1 MNKSKLISNF
11 DKIVRFCKPSKIDIE
26 ETLLVR
32 SILFPLMIIAM
43 VTLSWT
49 ICYNSSEAVQVDRY
63 WSLLEAYDQSS
74 PNTYAHGF
82 IGVKFREDF
91 EQLVYNVNVNNIDNI
106 TGIYLYSRGNGN
118 EEPRIIFDLLHE
130 AKEVRVKDKFE
141 EASVLINKKHEV
153 EGSVAVGGITS
164 DDLQGELKG
173 KSLRDLHKLMLD
185 GGTFVTI
192 ITKEFPKG
200 EIGGGEFVPI
210 DRFFPD
216 MSDFEWN
223 S

>member
-11 DKIVRFCKPSKIDIE
+11 DKIMRFYKPKIDIKD
-26 ETLLVR
+26 TLLVR

-49 ICYNSSEAVQVDRY
+49 IYYNSAEAVQVDRY
-63 WSLLEAYDQSS
+63 WSVLEAYDQSS

-91 EQLVYNVNVNNIDNI
+91 KQLVYNVNVNNIDNI

-185 GGTFVTI
+185 GGTFITI

>member
-11 DKIVRFCKPSKIDIE
+11 DKIVRFYKPSKIDIE

-49 ICYNSSEAVQVDRY
+49 IYYNSSEAVQVDRY
-63 WSLLEAYDQSS
+63 WSVLEAYDQSS

-91 EQLVYNVNVNNIDNI
+91 KQLVYNVNVNNIDNI

-185 GGTFVTI
+185 GGTFITI

>member
-11 DKIVRFCKPSKIDIE
+11 DKIARFCKPSKIDIE

-49 ICYNSSEAVQVDRY
+49 IYYNSSEAVQVDRY
-63 WSLLEAYDQSS
+63 WSVLEAYDQSS

-91 EQLVYNVNVNNIDNI
+91 KQLVYNVNVNNIDNI

-130 AKEVRVKDKFE
+130 AKEVMVKDKFE

>member
-1 MNKSKLISNF
+1 MNKSKILSNF
-11 DKIVRFCKPSKIDIE
+11 NKIMQVCKSSKINIE
-26 ETLLVR
+26 DTLLVK
-32 SILFPLMIIAM
+32 SILFPLLIIAM
-43 VTLSWT
+43 VTLSGA
-49 ICYNSSEAVQVDRY
+49 IYYNSAEGLQVDRY
-63 WSLLEAYDQSS
+63 WSVLEAYDQSS

-91 EQLVYNVNVNNIDNI
+91 KQLVYNVNVNNIDNI
-106 TGIYLYSRGNGN
+106 TGIYLYGRGNGN
-118 EEPRIIFDLLHE
+118 EESRIIFDLLHE

-141 EASVLINKKHEV
+141 EASVLLNKEHEV
-153 EGSVAVGGITS
+153 EGSVAVGGVTS

-185 GGTFVTI
+185 GGTFITI

>member
-1 MNKSKLISNF
+1 MNKSKSSSYF
-11 DKIVRFCKPSKIDIE
+11 DKIMHVCRPSNIEIDDM
-26 ETLLVR
+26 LLTKSV
-32 SILFPLMIIAM
+32 LVPLLIIAI
-43 VTLSWT
+43 VTLSG
-49 ICYNSSEAVQVDRY
+49 IIYSNSAEAVQVDRY
-63 WSLLEAYDQSS
+63 WSVLEAYDQSA

-91 EQLVYNVNVNNIDNI
+91 KQLVYNVNVNNIDNI
-106 TGIYLYSRGNGN
+106 TGIYLYSRGNDN

-141 EASVLINKKHEV
+141 EASSLLNKKHEV
-153 EGSVAVGGITS
+153 EGTVAVGGVTS

-173 KSLRDLHKLMLD
+173 KSLRDLQKLILD
-185 GGTFVTI
+185 GGTFITI
-192 ITKEFPKG
+192 TTKEFPRG
-200 EIGGGEFVPI
+200 EIGGGDFVPI

>member
-1 MNKSKLISNF
+1 MNKSKIASYF
-11 DKIVRFCKPSKIDIE
+11 DKIIHVCRSSNIDIE
-26 ETLLVR
+26 DTLLTK
-32 SILFPLMIIAM
+32 SILVPLMIIAI
-43 VTLSWT
+43 VTMSGM
-49 ICYNSSEAVQVDRY
+49 IYFNSAEAVQVDRY
-63 WSLLEAYDQSS
+63 WSVLEPYDQSA

-91 EQLVYNVNVNNIDNI
+91 KQLVYNVNVNNIDNI
-106 TGIYLYSRGNGN
+106 TGIYLYSRGNDN
-118 EEPRIIFDLLHE
+118 EDPRIIFDLLHE
-130 AKEVRVKDKFE
+130 AKEVRVKDKFH
-141 EASVLINKKHEV
+141 EASVLLNKEHEV
-153 EGSVAVGGITS
+153 EGTVSVGGITS

-185 GGTFVTI
+185 GGAFITI
-192 ITKEFPKG
+192 TTKEFPKG

>member
-49 ICYNSSEAVQVDRY
+49 IYYNSSEAVQVDRY
-63 WSLLEAYDQSS
+63 WSVLEAYDQSS

-91 EQLVYNVNVNNIDNI
+91 KQLVYNVNVNNIDNI

-130 AKEVRVKDKFE
+130 AKEVMVKDKFE

>member
-11 DKIVRFCKPSKIDIE
+11 GKIVRFYKPSKIDIE
-26 ETLLVR
+26 DTLLVR

-49 ICYNSSEAVQVDRY
+49 IYYNSSEAVQVDRY
-63 WSLLEAYDQSS
+63 WSVLEAYDQSS

-91 EQLVYNVNVNNIDNI
+91 KQLVYNVNVNNIDNI